1 MYPLCISTTEKC
13 EDDILFDRKTGA
25 VIFLEDVESNAL
37 ALSVAETQNEYALY
51 VSEVEDNLICDSKNI
66 DVKVKQMYKDK
77 NTLVSVMSKYKVTNG
92 FNIRAKR
99 SDKKSYVLYC
109 YNDECTWKLEASS

>member
-1 MYPLCISTTEKC
+1 MFMMYQLCISTIEKC
-13 EDDILFDRKTGA
+13 EDDILFDREIGA
-25 VIFLEDVESNAL
+25 AVCLEGVESDAL

-51 VSEVEDNLICDSKNI
+51 VPEVEDNSICDSKSI

-92 FNIRAKR
+92 FNVRAKR
-99 SDKKSYVLYC
+99 SDKKSYVLRC
-109 YNDECTWKLEASS
+109 YNEECT